1 MTETDKNNHLIK
13 IWYGKKS
20 KGEMFQGD
28 NKDSKLAITL
38 VLCAPLQSG
47 S

>member
-1 MTETDKNNHLIK
+1 MTEIDMNNHAIK

-28 NKDSKLAITL
+28 NKDSNLAIIL